1 MYVILRLAQALAVAL
16 YSKQFWPVSVAL
28 VAKVLGA
35 TVASSRL
42 RCAVRAGSVQGGSV
56 RGGSFKTAG
65 ALRTGA
71 TERSG
76 GQQRSVDAGASA
88 VEGGLQVGEAQ
99 AGVGAQTVS
108 EEELDALF
116 AKAKAQASRA

>member
-1 MYVILRLAQALAVAL
+1 MAL
-16 YSKQFWPVSVAL
+16 YSKQFWPVSAAL

-42 RCAVRAGSVQGGSV
+42 RCGVRAGSVQGGSV

-71 TERSG
+71 TGRSG
-76 GQQRSVDAGASA
+76 GQQRSADAGAST
-88 VEGGLQVGEAQ
+88 VEGGSQVGEAQ
-99 AGVGAQTVS
+99 AGVGAQTNS
-108 EEELDALF
+108 EEELASVHAEQELDALF
-116 AKAKAQASRA
+116 A